1 MTSAV
6 QTSKAT
12 AGYSGDGGG
21 VAYRWAGAAP
31 AIPATAVESLDDTS
45 IDLGIITD
53 AGVGHTIAK
62 DTTDRKDIKG
72 KTYYTQQTSV
82 DHTFTLTLAD
92 STDLDVLRTIVGDDN
107 VLVDGEGN
115 VTVRHNAKVSPRRSW
130 VFDFSLDQG
139 VKRSFIEVGQVIS
152 IGDITHVSSEMYE
165 FAVTIK
171 VFEGPRIDGDFV
183 RDMYAWLDGS
193 AMLGVSTALLPSGTV
208 GAEYGHVVRAV
219 GGTAPYTYEAESGL
233 PDGLTLSADGEISG
247 TPTTEGES
255 SVVVKVTD
263 AGGAVARK
271 TLPLVIA
278 GA

>member
-1 MTSAV
+1 MTTAI

-12 AGYSGDGGG
+12 AGYSGDGAGG
-21 VAYRWAGAAP
+21 VAFRWTSLAP
-31 AIPATAVESLDDTS
+31 VVPKTAVEKLIDE
-45 IDLGIITD
+45 IDLGIVTD
-53 AGVGHTIAK
+53 AGIGHTIAK

-107 VLVDGEGN
+107 VVVDTEGH
-115 VTVRHNAKVSPRRSW
+115 VTVRHNAKVSPRRSFC
-130 VFDFSLDQG
+130 FDFALDQG

-152 IGDITHVSSEMYE
+152 IGDVTHVSTEMYE
-165 FAVTIK
+165 FNITVK

-183 RDMYAWLDGS
+183 RDLYAWVDGS
-193 AMLGVSTALLPSGTV
+193 AMLGVSTALLPAATV
-208 GAEYGHVVRAV
+208 NEAYGHVVRAS
-219 GGTAPYTYEAESGL
+219 GGTSPYTFVAESGL
-233 PDGLTLSADGEISG
+233 PEGLTMSEDGEISG
-247 TPTTEGES
+247 TPTTEGEA

-271 TLPLVIA
+271 TLSLVVA
-278 GA
+278 